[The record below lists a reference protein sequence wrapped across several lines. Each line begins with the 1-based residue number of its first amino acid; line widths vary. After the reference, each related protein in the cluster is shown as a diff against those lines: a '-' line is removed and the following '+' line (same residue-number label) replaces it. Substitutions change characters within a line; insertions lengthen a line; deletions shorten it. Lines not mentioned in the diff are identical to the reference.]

1 MKATAEYMEK
11 NFFPLPNQI
20 FSLELCSEEFIIYS
34 YLMYL
39 EDRKTFQCHPSARII
54 GKAVGL
60 SENTVRKYI
69 RRLEDK
75 GLIYT
80 EHTKVRPRNGPP
92 RNGNLL
98 YTVLPIQD
106 AVENHQERQRQKA
119 MRRRG
124 LQQPA
129 PGQAHHGDGERTAA
143 RSRAVRPQEAVCA
156 FFRFPEGE
164 SHP

>member
-1 MKATAEYMEK
+1 
-11 NFFPLPNQI
+11 
-20 FSLELCSEEFIIYS
+20 
-34 YLMYL
+34 MYL

-60 SENTVRKYI
+60 SENTMHKYI

-98 YTVLPIQD
+98 FTVRPIQD
-106 AVENHQERQRQKA
+106 AVENYQERQLAEADAERQHQEA
-119 MRRRG
+119 MRRVEDYNDQHPDKPITVTENDRPPV
-124 LQQPA
+124 PA
-129 PGQAHHGDGERTAA
+129 P
-143 RSRAVRPQEAVCA
+143 
-156 FFRFPEGE
+156 
-164 SHP
+164 

>member
-20 FSLELCSEEFIIYS
+20 FSLGLCSEEFIIYS

-80 EHTKVRPRNGPP
+80 EHTKVRPRNGSP

-98 YTVLPIQD
+98 FTVRPIRD
-106 AVENHQERQRQKA
+106 AVENYQERQLAEADAERQHQEA
-119 MRRRG
+119 MRRVEDYND
-124 LQQPA
+124 Q
-129 PGQAHHGDGERTAA
+129 
-143 RSRAVRPQEAVCA
+143 
-156 FFRFPEGE
+156 
-164 SHP
+164 HPDKPITVT

>member
-20 FSLELCSEEFIIYS
+20 FSLGLCSEEFIIYS

-39 EDRKTFQCHPSARII
+39 EDRKTFQCHPSARTI

-60 SENTVRKYI
+60 TENTVRKYI

-98 YTVLPIQD
+98 FTVRPIQD
-106 AVENHQERQRQKA
+106 AVENYQERQLAEADAERQRQEA
-119 MRRRG
+119 MRRVEDYNDQHPDKPITVTENDRPPV
-124 LQQPA
+124 PA
-129 PGQAHHGDGERTAA
+129 L
-143 RSRAVRPQEAVCA
+143 
-156 FFRFPEGE
+156 
-164 SHP
+164 